1 MLPENIELEI
11 VTPERHV
18 LAQTVQWI
26 EMPGK
31 EGYLGILPG
40 HAPLITEL
48 GIGVLTYRTNGEAHS
63 LTVMQGYAEVLPDRV
78 IVLAEISE
86 RAEEIDVARSRAKME
101 EAQSQ
106 LSKAG
111 AGEVDWQLA
120 ATTLERAL
128 ARLQVASKS

>member
-1 MLPENIELEI
+1 
-11 VTPERHV
+11 
-18 LAQTVQWI
+18 
-26 EMPGK
+26 
-31 EGYLGILPG
+31 
-40 HAPLITEL
+40 
-48 GIGVLTYRTNGEAHS
+48 
-63 LTVMQGYAEVLPDRV
+63 V